1 MTMTVSQTDRFAGLK
16 KIPKEP
22 ALRLLALANM
32 RLDRPLVAPAS
43 APVDVVLAELD
54 AADAWLDM
62 LRLLAAALPPRER
75 VWWGCLAVEDT
86 LPDGGPPPATLVA
99 AQAWVFK
106 PGDDTRDRAR
116 TALELAEFD
125 DTATL
130 CATAVAMCDGKLGTG
145 DLAAHDAP
153 AGAASMAILGAA
165 LQSLGAVDSAGFEAQ
180 KARLI
185 DRALDIARGGNG
197 RLGTTPRDTTQGETP

>member
-1 MTMTVSQTDRFAGLK
+1 MTMSQSDRFVGLK

-32 RLDRPLVAPAS
+32 RLDTPVKAPAS

-54 AADAWLDM
+54 AADAWLDT

-75 VWWGCLAVEDT
+75 VWWGCLAAEDT
-86 LPDGGPPPATLVA
+86 LPEGGAPPPTLSA

-125 DTATL
+125 DQATL

-145 DLAAHDAP
+145 NLAAHDAP
-153 AGAASMAILGAA
+153 PGAASLAILGAA
-165 LQSLGAVDSAGFEAQ
+165 LLSLGAVDSAGFEAQ
-180 KARLI
+180 KSRLI

-197 RLGTTPRDTTQGETP
+197 RLDMATREAKQGDAP

>member
-1 MTMTVSQTDRFAGLK
+1 MTTSPSDRFAGLK

-32 RLDRPLVAPAS
+32 KLDCPLKAPAS

-54 AADAWLDM
+54 AAGAWLDM

-75 VWWGCLAVEDT
+75 VWWGCLAAEDT
-86 LPDGGPPPATLVA
+86 LTEDAPRPLTLTA

-106 PGDDTRDRAR
+106 PSDDTRAKAR
-116 TALELAEFD
+116 SALEAADPD
-125 DTATL
+125 DQATL
-130 CATAVAMCDGKLGTG
+130 CAMAVAMCDGKLGPG
-145 DLAAHDAP
+145 DLAAYDAP
-153 AGAASMAILGAA
+153 PGAAAIAVFGAA
-165 LQSLGAVDSAGFEAQ
+165 LLSLGAVDSAGFEAR
-180 KARLI
+180 KTLLV

-197 RLGTTPRDTTQGETP
+197 RLGDPERDVTHGETP

>member
-1 MTMTVSQTDRFAGLK
+1 MTQTMSPSDRFAGLK

-32 RLDRPLVAPAS
+32 RLDSPLQAPAS
-43 APVDVVLAELD
+43 APVDHVLRELD
-54 AADAWLDM
+54 AAGAWLDM

-75 VWWGCLAVEDT
+75 VWWGCLAAQDT
-86 LPDGGPPPATLVA
+86 LPDGAAVPQTLSA

-106 PGDDTRDRAR
+106 PGDDTRARAR
-116 TALELAEFD
+116 AALDLAEFD
-125 DTATL
+125 DRAAL

-153 AGAASMAILGAA
+153 PGAASLAILGAA
-165 LQSLGAVDSAGFEAQ
+165 LLSLGSVDSAAFDAR
-180 KARLI
+180 KTRLI
-185 DRALDIARGGNG
+185 DSALDIARGGNG
-197 RLGTTPRDTTQGETP
+197 RLDMSERGSQQGDAP